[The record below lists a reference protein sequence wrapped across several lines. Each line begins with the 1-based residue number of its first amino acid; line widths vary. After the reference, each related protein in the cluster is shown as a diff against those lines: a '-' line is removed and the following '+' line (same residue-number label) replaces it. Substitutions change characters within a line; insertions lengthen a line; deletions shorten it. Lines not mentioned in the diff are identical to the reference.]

1 MKTVTETLN
10 TPVIHQYDVLVAGGG
25 VAGIAAA
32 LAAARQGAKVCLI
45 EKLFM
50 LGGLGTAGLIT
61 YYLPLCDGE
70 GRQISFGIVEELF
83 HLSIRYGYEADYPK
97 AWLENGTEEE
107 KKKQRFMVRFN
118 AQLFAMAAEQLLLKK
133 GVKIL
138 YGTCVC
144 AVAGEE
150 DKITAV
156 IIENKSGRS
165 AVQVKSVVD
174 ATGDADVCVFAGEDT
189 ALYTFKNGLTPW
201 FYYTGAKGYGLNV
214 MPWLEVGGEV
224 EDEENI
230 GKGFGMYRYYQGIDG
245 EEISRMMC
253 SYHEKV
259 LEEVTKRQEQDV
271 SYMPVTLAMIPQL
284 RMTRRVEGVSTV
296 REVKD
301 EYADSIGLISDWRK
315 RGPVYEIPFSCLHG
329 KKVRN
334 LITAGRCISAD
345 DYMWDVTRVIPAC
358 AVTGEA
364 AGTAAAMSDDFV
376 SLDVKRLQQRLR
388 ECGVKLFYNELSCL
402 T

>member
-97 AWLENGTEEE
+97 AWLESGTEEE

-214 MPWLEVGGEV
+214 MPWLEVGGE
-224 EDEENI
+224 
-230 GKGFGMYRYYQGIDG
+230 FGMYRYYQGIDG